1 MRKLIC
7 LLLCLSLFAAPAFAE
22 TTAKP
27 ASLEER
33 FSDFLVQNRLDG
45 TGLSVSYYNTV
56 TGERLD
62 HHADRFYSVG
72 RVWTLPLHMYYSEQE
87 HVRPACQRSRAGL
100 HD

>member
-33 FSDFLVQNRLDG
+33 FSDFWCR
-45 TGLSVSYYNTV
+45 TGSTAPV
-56 TGERLD
+56 
-62 HHADRFYSVG
+62 
-72 RVWTLPLHMYYSEQE
+72 
-87 HVRPACQRSRAGL
+87 
-100 HD
+100 